1 MHLKKKTKG
10 KLTMNI
16 KITFC
21 VAICSKKKKYAKIIQ
36 PAQTQTKIDK
46 IKMGRRRRSHQRKST
61 CEVNSLQ
68 ERTRRIY
75 TIQEVFNH
83 IIRTSTS

>member
-1 MHLKKKTKG
+1 
-10 KLTMNI
+10 MNI

-46 IKMGRRRRSHQRKST
+46 IKMGRRRRRRRNHQRKST

>member
-21 VAICSKKKKYAKIIQ
+21 VAICSKKKIYAKIIQ

-46 IKMGRRRRSHQRKST
+46 IKMGRRRRRRKNHQIKST

-75 TIQEVFNH
+75 TI
-83 IIRTSTS
+83 